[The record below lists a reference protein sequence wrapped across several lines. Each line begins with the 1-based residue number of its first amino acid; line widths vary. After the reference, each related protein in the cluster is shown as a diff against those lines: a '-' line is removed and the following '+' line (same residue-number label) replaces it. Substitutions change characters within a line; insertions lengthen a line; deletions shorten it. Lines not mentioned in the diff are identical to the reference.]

1 MKNVLKL
8 TKDKEVT
15 YSGKCNEKNY
25 RYITHDIVKSNSV
38 LYAVKKKKKKIPKM
52 VHITVSSDN
61 EIGKKGQIKKV
72 KLSHAFNYIIP
83 QKLGYRST
91 IDELVEKEK
100 NENTLRYIDEI
111 KTSFLWEYK
120 RRLNGLNIPFEF
132 NKDVKIVVTQE
143 DILDY
148 LLGRGLIREN
158 DELYDKIKNKKIKLV
173 DFGTYPII
181 YRFMNNI
188 NIDITVH
195 IIKIND

>member
-1 MKNVLKL
+1 MHCTFFLFIL
-8 TKDKEVT
+8 FYLLCLPLSPE
-15 YSGKCNEKNY
+15 G
-25 RYITHDIVKSNSV
+25 YITHDIVKSNSV

-148 LLGRGLIREN
+148 VI
-158 DELYDKIKNKKIKLV
+158 Y
-173 DFGTYPII
+173 FGTYPII

>member
-1 MKNVLKL
+1 
-8 TKDKEVT
+8 
-15 YSGKCNEKNY
+15 
-25 RYITHDIVKSNSV
+25 
-38 LYAVKKKKKKIPKM
+38 M